1 MAGKGQTFGPTK
13 RLEREYASAISK
25 LARRVLPI
33 KLPEQTF
40 QEWLLAI
47 AERSKQK
54 DVDEAAEFL
63 ATRMVQAQNTL
74 NQKTWRQAAS
84 KWGQS
89 QKLRRLLGKEL
100 EGPVG
105 RRMRELIASNA
116 AYIKSVP
123 LEQASRLVHEIEQ
136 AQLNGARASTV
147 AKIARTRFPQ
157 LLKSKVQLI
166 ARTETAKTSL
176 ALTKAR
182 SEDVGAEWYIW
193 KTSEDVR
200 VRLSHKKMNGV
211 VVPWGF
217 DPDPEALVGEK
228 STLGHYAAGG
238 CPNCRCYAEPV
249 LLASQISFPAKV
261 YWQGAIRTMT
271 KPQFKAIATGV
282 EELAA

>member
-1 MAGKGQTFGPTK
+1 MPPKFGPTK
-13 RLEREYASAISK
+13 RLEREYASAIGK
-25 LARRVLPI
+25 LARRVLPP
-33 KLPEQTF
+33 KTPTMTF
-40 QEWLLAI
+40 DEWLLAI

-54 DVDEAAEFL
+54 DIEEAAEFL

-74 NQKTWRQAAS
+74 NQKTWRTAAA
-84 KWGQS
+84 KWGQGA
-89 QKLRRLLGKEL
+89 KLHRLLSKEL

-105 RRMRELIASNA
+105 RRMRELVSQNA

-238 CPNCRCYAEPV
+238 CPNCRCYAEPI
-249 LLASQISFPAKV
+249 LLTSQISFPAKV